1 MCKACETFFGDQGC
15 PISQERGAW
24 SHYGVVLRDNPGKKF
39 RRHNKSKSHVHAKE
53 MKTQVRIEKTLNM
66 ADKETRKE
74 KENTNELYI
83 SKLIKI
89 VHFLGRNNLPVKEL
103 YPKLI
108 KFLAEEIEEPIIKQ
122 YLESAP
128 MNATYDSSD
137 SCDGFLLSLNQFL
150 QNLSDKELQLAV
162 DIVVFAD
169 EATSVAR
176 KEMIGLFASYVHE
189 ETKSFKLEFVKLT
202 SVPSTKSEILIEK
215 MKEILSER
223 NVDIV
228 KTRFVCF
235 DGTNA
240 TSGEK
245 NEVQRRYH
253 NCAPYSI
260 YVNCCC
266 HRLAL
271 CFKHLMV
278 QFPWLQTI
286 DTLLLGLWKTFHYS
300 SLNRHIF
307 TTLQEA
313 YGSKA
318 LQLVK
323 AAVTCWLSHGA
334 ACRRCRERYVEL
346 VESLDQIL
354 TQNKNVEWLGYRSTL
369 LEAKTVLEITFLEDV
384 LSITNA
390 LCLLLQSDRKDFGAI
405 SRAVE
410 STLTTLNNIKSDP
423 NSPNLKSFKQ
433 SRDIMQRISTLDMRE
448 TVAGNTRKKSR
459 IDTDISME
467 DFHTS
472 VIQPFVKALSD
483 EIASAF
489 DLSDLPILNAFLKI
503 DPSCIPT
510 QSDISFTEFGT
521 SELKVLF
528 EFYGKDAVDKFQGK
542 ITRAEK
548 IITCPLSSLEL
559 ELGGYKN
566 YVATLKE
573 KKKDDHR
580 KILESLEIQMKQMSA
595 NKYTTKKAIRS
606 IETKQRNTK
615 ERIEHPVTVED
626 LLDDGVISQAFPNI
640 QRLLCIYLL
649 IPHTEAV
656 VERGFS
662 KMSQIMT
669 KKRSTLDD
677 KSLDM
682 LMRISYRKEPLKTNE
697 LKEIIDIWKGLRDRR
712 IFSNDV

>member
-1 MCKACETFFGDQGC
+1 MCKTCETFFGNQGC
-15 PISQERGAW
+15 PISQGRGAW
-24 SHYGVVLRDNPGKKF
+24 SHYGVVLRDNLGKKF
-39 RRHNKSKSHVHAKE
+39 CRHNKSKSHVHAEE
-53 MKTQVRIEKTLNM
+53 MKTQVQIEKTLNM

-89 VHFLGRNNLPVKEL
+89 VYFLGRNSLPVKEL

-108 KFLAEEIEEPIIKQ
+108 KFLVEEIEEPIIKQ
-122 YLESAP
+122 FLESAP
-128 MNATYDSSD
+128 MNVTYDSSD

-162 DIVVFAD
+162 
-169 EATSVAR
+169 
-176 KEMIGLFASYVHE
+176 
-189 ETKSFKLEFVKLT
+189 
-202 SVPSTKSEILIEK
+202 
-215 MKEILSER
+215 EILSER
-223 NVDIV
+223 NVDTV

-240 TSGEK
+240 MNGEK
-245 NEVQRRYH
+245 NGVQRRCP

-260 YVNCCC
+260 YVNCHC

-271 CFKHLMV
+271 CFKHLMA

-286 DTLLLGLWKTFHYS
+286 DTLLLSLWKTFHYS

-318 LQLVK
+318 LQLLK
-323 AAVTCWLSHGA
+323 AVVTHWLSHGA
-334 ACRRCRERYVEL
+334 ACRRCRERYIEL

-354 TQNKNVEWLGYRSTL
+354 TQNKNAEWLGFRSTL
-369 LEAKTVLEITFLEDV
+369 LEEKTILEITFLEDV

-433 SRDIMQRISTLDMRE
+433 STDIIQRLSTLDMRE

-459 IDTDISME
+459 IDTNISME

-472 VIQPFVKALSD
+472 VIQPFVKALSN
-483 EIASAF
+483 EIASAS

-528 EFYGKDAVDKFQGK
+528 EFYGKDAVDKYQGK

-559 ELGGYKN
+559 EFGGYKN
-566 YVATLKE
+566 YIATLKE

-580 KILESLEIQMKQMSA
+580 KILESLEIQMK
-595 NKYTTKKAIRS
+595 
-606 IETKQRNTK
+606 
-615 ERIEHPVTVED
+615 
-626 LLDDGVISQAFPNI
+626 
-640 QRLLCIYLL
+640 
-649 IPHTEAV
+649 
-656 VERGFS
+656 
-662 KMSQIMT
+662 
-669 KKRSTLDD
+669 
-677 KSLDM
+677 
-682 LMRISYRKEPLKTNE
+682 TNVC
-697 LKEIIDIWKGLRDRR
+697 K
-712 IFSNDV
+712 